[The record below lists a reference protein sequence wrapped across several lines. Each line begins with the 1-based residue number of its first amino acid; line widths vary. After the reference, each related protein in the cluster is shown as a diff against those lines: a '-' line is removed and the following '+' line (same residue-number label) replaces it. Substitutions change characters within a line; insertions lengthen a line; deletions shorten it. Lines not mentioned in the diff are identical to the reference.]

1 MATLP
6 ALIWSI
12 TDLSIVIFR
21 GMEIALLVLGGL
33 AGAAHM
39 VDFEFA
45 EFSRLNPDPTSV
57 SARGNSLGST
67 PTCMLFA
74 TGARVKVAR

>member
-1 MATLP
+1 M
-6 ALIWSI
+6 
-12 TDLSIVIFR
+12 DRF
-21 GMEIALLVLGGL
+21 LVLGGQQWT
-33 AGAAHM
+33 ARM

-45 EFSRLNPDPTSV
+45 EFSRLNPDPASV

-67 PTCMLFA
+67 STCMLFA